1 MPMKIRTA
9 SLGCAR
15 NGRAILSGI
24 SFDLAAG
31 CCLVLRGPNGAGK
44 TTLLKTLAGLLPPH
58 RGTLQIDADQI
69 AYAGHLDAVKA
80 QMTVAEN
87 LRFWAGIYGTGGIDA
102 ALDRLEL
109 SALAD
114 RPAHT
119 LSAGQKRRLGLG
131 RLLVS
136 GRDIWLLDE
145 PTASLDSRNTERL
158 ARVISDHCATGG
170 IAILSTH
177 LDLPIRKV
185 LTLEL
190 GEFAATSR
198 QAEAD
203 PFLDEAF
210 T

>member
-1 MPMKIRTA
+1 MPMNIRTA

-24 SFDLAAG
+24 SFDLTG
-31 CCLVLRGPNGAGK
+31 GTCLVLRGPNGVGK

-58 RGTLQIDADQI
+58 RGSLQIDADQI

-87 LRFWAGIYGTGGIDA
+87 LEFWAGVYGTGDVQA
-102 ALDRLEL
+102 ALNKLEL
-109 SALAD
+109 AALAD

-136 GRDIWLLDE
+136 DREIWLLDE
-145 PTASLDSRNTERL
+145 PTASLDSRNTALL
-158 ARVISDHCATGG
+158 ARVISDHCAAGG

-177 LDLPIRKV
+177 LDLPIRNV
-185 LTLEL
+185 MTLEL
-190 GEFAATSR
+190 AEFAATSE
-198 QAEAD
+198 QAETD
-203 PFLDEAF
+203 PFLDGAF

>member
-1 MPMKIRTA
+1 MNIRTT

-31 CCLVLRGPNGAGK
+31 TCLFLRGPNGVGK
-44 TTLLKTLAGLLPPH
+44 TTLLKTLAGLLPPYQ
-58 RGTLQIDADQI
+58 GSLQIDADQI

-87 LRFWAGIYGTGGIDA
+87 LGFWAAVYGTGDVRA
-102 ALDRLEL
+102 ALNKLKL
-109 SALAD
+109 AALAD

-136 GRDIWLLDE
+136 GREIWLLDE
-145 PTASLDSRNTERL
+145 PTASLDSRNTTLL
-158 ARVISDHCATGG
+158 ARVISDHCAAGG

-177 LDLPIRKV
+177 LDLPIRNV
-185 LTLEL
+185 MTLEL
-190 GEFAATSR
+190 AEFAATSE
-198 QAEAD
+198 QAETD

>member
-1 MPMKIRTA
+1 
-9 SLGCAR
+9 
-15 NGRAILSGI
+15 
-24 SFDLAAG
+24 
-31 CCLVLRGPNGAGK
+31 
-44 TTLLKTLAGLLPPH
+44 LLPPH
-58 RGTLQIDADQI
+58 QGTLQIDADQI

-87 LRFWAGIYGTGGIDA
+87 LNFWAGVYGTGNIRA
-102 ALDRLEL
+102 ALNKLEL
-109 SALAD
+109 ASLAD

-136 GRDIWLLDE
+136 GRNIWLLDE
-145 PTASLDSRNTERL
+145 PTASLDSLNTALL
-158 ARVISDHCATGG
+158 ARVISDHCAAGG

-190 GEFAATSR
+190 AEFAATSE
-198 QAEAD
+198 QAATD

>member
-1 MPMKIRTA
+1 MPMNIRTA

-31 CCLVLRGPNGAGK
+31 TCLVLRGPNGVGK
-44 TTLLKTLAGLLPPH
+44 TTLLKTLAGLLSPH
-58 RGTLQIDADQI
+58 QGTLQIDADQI

-87 LRFWAGIYGTGGIDA
+87 LRFWAGVYGTADVHA
-102 ALDRLEL
+102 ALNKLEL
-109 SALAD
+109 AALAD

-136 GRDIWLLDE
+136 GRGIWLLDE
-145 PTASLDSRNTERL
+145 PTASLDSRNTALL
-158 ARVISDHCATGG
+158 ARVISDHCAAGG
-170 IAILSTH
+170 IAVLSTH

-190 GEFAATSR
+190 GKFTATS
-198 QAEAD
+198 QHAETD

>member
-1 MPMKIRTA
+1 MNIRTA

-24 SFDLAAG
+24 SFDLTAG
-31 CCLVLRGPNGAGK
+31 TCLVLRGPNGVGK

-58 RGTLQIDADQI
+58 QGTLQIDADQI
-69 AYAGHLDAVKA
+69 AYAGHLDAVKT

-87 LRFWAGIYGTGGIDA
+87 LKFWAGVYGTGDVHA
-102 ALDRLEL
+102 ALNKLEL
-109 SALAD
+109 AALAD

-145 PTASLDSRNTERL
+145 PTASLDSRNTALL
-158 ARVISDHCATGG
+158 ARVISDHCAAGG

-190 GEFAATSR
+190 EKYAATS
-198 QAEAD
+198 QHAETD

>member
-1 MPMKIRTA
+1 MPMNIRT
-9 SLGCAR
+9 
-15 NGRAILSGI
+15 
-24 SFDLAAG
+24 DLAAG
-31 CCLVLRGPNGAGK
+31 TCLVLRGPNGVGK
-44 TTLLKTLAGLLPPH
+44 TTLLKTLAGLLPPYQ
-58 RGTLQIDADQI
+58 GSLQIDVDRV

-80 QMTVAEN
+80 QMTVSEN
-87 LRFWAGIYGTGGIDA
+87 LEFWAGVYGTGNVHV
-102 ALDRLEL
+102 ALKRLEL
-109 SALAD
+109 AALAD

-145 PTASLDSRNTERL
+145 PTASLDSRNTALL
-158 ARVISDHCATGG
+158 ARVISDHCAAGG

-177 LDLPIRKV
+177 LDLPVRNV

-190 GEFAATSR
+190 AEFTATSE